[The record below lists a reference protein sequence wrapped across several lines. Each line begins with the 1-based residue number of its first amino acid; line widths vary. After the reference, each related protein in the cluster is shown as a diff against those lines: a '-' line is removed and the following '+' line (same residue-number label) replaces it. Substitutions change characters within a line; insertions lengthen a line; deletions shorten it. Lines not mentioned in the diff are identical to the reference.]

1 MSPTP
6 NGFQIPGPA
15 SGICYQHH
23 GCDQYQAKT
32 FINTYTYALSM
43 FRLGLPDSCIRHH
56 QAQRTTVE
64 ASETADPSPLLIRG
78 TASKPARPAIWFP
91 LPSES
96 GGYTWFWKG
105 ICLDGHDAGN
115 SSIIVRHRKPRR
127 RTQRGRI
134 QRAKSHAYCT
144 ILYRDIERH
153 TCATNC
159 NVFGQRH
166 VSHGLLPST
175 SY

>member
-1 MSPTP
+1 
-6 NGFQIPGPA
+6 
-15 SGICYQHH
+15 
-23 GCDQYQAKT
+23 
-32 FINTYTYALSM
+32 
-43 FRLGLPDSCIRHH
+43 
-56 QAQRTTVE
+56 VE
-64 ASETADPSPLLIRG
+64 ASETADPSPLLIRE

-91 LPSES
+91 LPGES

-134 QRAKSHAYCT
+134 QREKPHAYCT
-144 ILYRDIERH
+144 ILYRDIEWH

-166 VSHGLLPST
+166 ASHVCSHQRFTSST
-175 SY
+175 SSTNSSETHFSTSCIPRYFPKIE